1 MHFYELHV
9 LCFAGLVALHSTAQM
24 PLRQWKDQNSVSAL
38 IFTGLT
44 SVWIIA
50 LLSAALLLICISI
63 RKIRAWPSVFKAS
76 WSLWVRET
84 HQSRAALKAPSDAC
98 DHQGLGCAGHASTW
112 RKLLASASSFARWLE
127 LGGWH
132 LTSVIAQKSPSGLL
146 LCSVSRAMST
156 VQLSD

>member
-1 MHFYELHV
+1 MLRQGANTSVCACARLGPAALGLSPGSVLAVKMLLAENFYLLLNSQSSLTVKKNEEKKKVFSAPFCLSFWKQVHFYELHV

-76 WSLWVRET
+76 
-84 HQSRAALKAPSDAC
+84 
-98 DHQGLGCAGHASTW
+98 
-112 RKLLASASSFARWLE
+112 
-127 LGGWH
+127 
-132 LTSVIAQKSPSGLL
+132 
-146 LCSVSRAMST
+146 
-156 VQLSD
+156 